1 MPRIMI
7 KGGVWRNTEDEILKA
22 AVMKYGKNQWSR
34 IASLL
39 HRKSAKQCKAR
50 WYEWLDPSIKKTE
63 WSREEEEK
71 LLHLAKL
78 MPTQWRTIAPII
90 GRTAAQCLEHYE
102 YLLDKAAQRDNEEE
116 SADDPRKLKPGE
128 IDPNPE
134 TKPARPDPV
143 DMDEDELEM
152 LSEARARLA
161 NTQGKKAKRKA
172 REKQLEEAR
181 RLAALQKRRE
191 LRAAGIE
198 IQKKRKKKR
207 GVDYNAEIPF
217 EKKPAPGFYDTSEE
231 NYDALNADFRKLRQ
245 QDLDGELRSEKEAK
259 ERKKDK
265 QNIKRKK
272 ESDLPAAILQTTG
285 GVSELKK
292 KRSKLVLPSPQ
303 ISDAELEEVVKIG
316 QASEL
321 ARQTAEESGI
331 TNSASSTLLSEYNV
345 ANNSIALRTPKT
357 PAAQDRILQEAQ
369 NLMALTNVD
378 TPLKGGLNTPLH
390 ESDFTGVTPQ
400 RQVVQTP
407 NTVLSTPFRTP
418 SQSSEGLT
426 PHGGMTPKP
435 VIGATP
441 GRTPLRDKL
450 NINPEDGA
458 VDYNDPTYIKQLER
472 ESREQLRLGL
482 ISLPTPKNDFEIV
495 LPENAEK
502 ELEERDNEDTFI
514 EDAADVESAKKVLR
528 DAQRAKELKQR
539 HRAVQRDLPRPSE
552 VNETILRPVNVEPPL
567 TDLQKSE
574 EMIKREIITML
585 HYDSLHHPFG
595 DNASR
600 KGKMP
605 SSVTTNTEHVAF
617 LEQNPYEKLTQDEL
631 KYAEDLLKQ
640 EMEVVKQGMGHGD
653 LSLDAYN
660 QVWEECYSQV
670 LYLPGQGR
678 YTRANLASKKDR
690 IESLEKRLEVNRSH
704 MTAEAKR
711 AAKMEKKLK
720 ILLGGYQSRTMGL
733 IKQLNEIWDQ
743 YEQASLEYKTFEELK
758 KHEDIAIPRRIEFL
772 KEDVQRQEE
781 REREL
786 QQRFAELL
794 LEKEGSVSKY

>member
-102 YLLDKAAQRDNEEE
+102 YLLDKAAQRENEDDVG
-116 SADDPRKLKPGE
+116 DDPRKLKPGE

-191 LRAAGIE
+191 LRAAGID

-217 EKKPAPGFYDTSEE
+217 EKKPAQGFYDTSMEQ
-231 NYDALNADFRKLRQ
+231 YDPLQPDFKRLRQ
-245 QDLDGELRSEKEAK
+245 QHLDGELRSEKEDHD
-259 ERKKDK
+259 RKKDRQK
-265 QNIKRKK
+265 IKKKK
-272 ESDLPAAILQTTG
+272 ESDLPSAILQTS
-285 GVSELKK
+285 GVSEFTK
-292 KRSKLVLPSPQ
+292 KRSKLVLPAPQ
-303 ISDAELEEVVKIG
+303 ISDAELEEVVKLG
-316 QASEL
+316 QASEI

-331 TNSASSTLLSEYNV
+331 TNSASSALLSEYNV
-345 ANNSIALRTPKT
+345 TNNSMALRTPRT
-357 PAAQDRILQEAQ
+357 PAAQDKILQEAQ

-390 ESDFTGVTPQ
+390 ESDFSGVTPQ

-418 SQSSEGLT
+418 SHGAEGMT

-435 VIGATP
+435 SVGVTP

-450 NINPEDGA
+450 NINTEEGG
-458 VDYNDPTYIKQLER
+458 VDYSDPSFAKHLQR

-482 ISLPTPKNDFEIV
+482 MSLPVPKNDFEIV

-502 ELEERDNEDTFI
+502 ELEEAEVDESFM
-514 EDAADVESAKKVLR
+514 EDAAEIELR
-528 DAQRAKELKQR
+528 KQAAREAEREKELRQR
-539 HRAVQRDLPRPSE
+539 HTAVQRDLPRPSE
-552 VNETILRPVNVEPPL
+552 VNETIIRPHNVEPPL
-567 TDLQKSE
+567 TDLQQAEELIKK
-574 EMIKREIITML
+574 EMITMI
-585 HYDSLHHPFG
+585 HFDCLHHPFS
-595 DNASR
+595 DAQAK
-600 KGKMP
+600 KGKGMG
-605 SSVTTNTEHVAF
+605 SSSNNGEHIAF
-617 LEQNPYEKLTQDEL
+617 LEKTPYEKVSEEEL
-631 KYAEDLLKQ
+631 KKAGELLAQ
-640 EMEVVKQGMGHGD
+640 EMEVVKHGMGHGD
-653 LSLDAYN
+653 LSMEAYN

-670 LYLPGQGR
+670 LYLHGQSR

-690 IESLEKRLEVNRSH
+690 IESMEKKLEINRGH
-704 MTAEAKR
+704 MTTEAKR
-711 AAKMEKKLK
+711 AAKMEKKMK
-720 ILLGGYQSRTMGL
+720 ILLGGYQSRAMGL
-733 IKQLNEIWDQ
+733 LKQLSELWDQ
-743 YEQASLEYKTFEELK
+743 VEQAHMELHTFQELK
-758 KHEDIAIPRRIEFL
+758 KQEDFAIPRRQEAL
-772 KEDVQRQEE
+772 REDVQRQQD
-781 REREL
+781 REKEL
-786 QQRFAELL
+786 QQRFADLL
-794 LEKEGSVSKY
+794 LEKQTLSQKF

>member
-116 SADDPRKLKPGE
+116 VGDDPRKLKPGE

-191 LRAAGIE
+191 LRAAGIDV
-198 IQKKRKKKR
+198 QKKRKKKR

-217 EKKPAPGFYDTSEE
+217 EKKPAPGFYDTSME
-231 NYDALNADFRKLRQ
+231 NYDALEPNFKRLRQ
-245 QDLDGELRSEKEAK
+245 QHLDGELRNERE
-259 ERKKDK
+259 ERDRKKDK
-265 QNIKRKK
+265 QKIKKKK
-272 ESDLPAAILQTTG
+272 ESDLPSAILQTS
-285 GVSELKK
+285 GVAEFTK
-292 KRSKLVLPSPQ
+292 KRSKLVLPAPQ
-303 ISDAELEEVVKIG
+303 ISDAELEEVVKLG
-316 QASEL
+316 VASEV
-321 ARQTAEESGI
+321 ARQAAEESESG
-331 TNSASSTLLSEYNV
+331 NSASSTLLSEYSVTNTM
-345 ANNSIALRTPKT
+345 ATGLRTPRT

-369 NLMALTNVD
+369 NLMALTNID

-390 ESDFTGVTPQ
+390 ESDFSGVTPQ
-400 RQVVQTP
+400 RQQIQTP
-407 NTVLSTPFRTP
+407 NTVLSTPFRYP
-418 SQSSEGLT
+418 FSYLPG
-426 PHGGMTPKP
+426 GGMTPRGAITP
-435 VIGATP
+435 VLTP

-450 NINPEDGA
+450 NINSEEQLS
-458 VDYNDPTYIKQLER
+458 DPAYQR
-472 ESREQLRLGL
+472 ESLQQLRQGL
-482 ISLPTPKNDFEIV
+482 MSLPVPKNDFEIV

-502 ELEERDNEDTFI
+502 ELEETETETGFI
-514 EDAADVESAKKVLR
+514 EDSADIQARKQ
-528 DAQRAKELKQR
+528 AQREAEREKELKLR
-539 HRAVQRDLPRPSE
+539 HTSVQRSLPRPTE
-552 VNETILRPVNVEPPL
+552 VNESVLRPASMEPL
-567 TDLQKSE
+567 SDLQLAE
-574 EMIKREIITML
+574 ELIKQEMITML
-585 HYDSLHHPFG
+585 HHDCLHHPSSNAASQLQRG
-595 DNASR
+595 KTRGPASTSNNAS
-600 KGKMP
+600 
-605 SSVTTNTEHVAF
+605 HIAY
-617 LEQNPYEKLTQDEL
+617 LETHPYKPAKAIL
-631 KYAEDLLKQ
+631 AA
-640 EMEVVKQGMGHGD
+640 EMEVVKAGMGHGE
-653 LSLDAYN
+653 LSMEAYS
-660 QVWEECYSQV
+660 QVWEECYGQV
-670 LYLPGQGR
+670 LYLPAQNR

-690 IESLEKRLEVNRSH
+690 IESLEKKLEVNRGH
-704 MTAEAKR
+704 MTAEARR
-711 AAKMEKKLK
+711 AAKLEKKLK
-720 ILLGGYQSRTMGL
+720 ILLGGFQSRALGL
-733 IKQLNEIWDQ
+733 LKQHNELWEQ
-743 YEQASLEYKTFEELK
+743 VEQAATELQTFNQLK
-758 KHEDIAIPRRIEFL
+758 KQEDTAIPRRLEVTL
-772 KEDVQRQEE
+772 LRHTHAQRI
-781 REREL
+781 
-786 QQRFAELL
+786 LL
-794 LEKEGSVSKY
+794 LLNRKMLRASVVEKKYSRG